1 MPAETSAQLHDLV
14 ESRSRG
20 NTPKAQNGAKERS
33 TDSQPFAAT
42 EPDLDNDLEA
52 YLQTITTDEREHEAH
67 DTADVEGSEEE
78 DLDKYLDELNTTQP
92 EKPADGGEDDAVD
105 LEEYMQQLEQEHGEE

>member
-1 MPAETSAQLHDLV
+1 M

-20 NTPKAQNGAKERS
+20 NTPKAQNGAIERS
-33 TDSQPFAAT
+33 TDSQPFAANQSRAA

-52 YLQTITTDEREHEAH
+52 YLQTITTDEREHKGH